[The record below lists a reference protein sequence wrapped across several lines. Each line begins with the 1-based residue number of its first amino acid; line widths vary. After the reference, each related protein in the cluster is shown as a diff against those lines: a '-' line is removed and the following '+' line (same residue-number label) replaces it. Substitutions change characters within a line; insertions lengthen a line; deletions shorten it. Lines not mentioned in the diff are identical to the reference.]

1 VAHAPET
8 EAGDRSREFSERLQ
22 RAFGSPTKPAVE
34 ISSTFPPAMLLGR
47 IDRVRLA
54 MDQASLHGAV
64 LYNAMADLNDLKG
77 VDVSRCLTAG
87 CADVDPHT
95 PCVHDRSSRVCEGI
109 VCMHHA
115 KRVKHT
121 EIRCQVPLEDLTLE
135 SESCS
140 LSAESPTILIDQNQ
154 ACPGQQGLQQGLVP
168 GY

>member
-1 VAHAPET
+1 MAHAPET

-34 ISSTFPPAMLLGR
+34 ISSTFPPADAPRPYRQGQVGDGPGEPAR
-47 IDRVRLA
+47 RGPV
-54 MDQASLHGAV
+54 H
-64 LYNAMADLNDLKG
+64 AMADLKG

-87 CADVDPHT
+87 CADIDPHT

-140 LSAESPTILIDQNQ
+140 LSVESPAILIDQNQ
-154 ACPGQQGLQQGLVP
+154 ACPGHLGLVP